1 MGLAT
6 VTGICT
12 KEYGC
17 VIGEIGVHNQVR
29 ILLKWCGLVAKVVV
43 VAVVV
48 TAIDLVV
55 TKAVDIFVVIEFADV
70 LVTIIKVGDALVATD
85 VAAIT
90 VFDLAVVKVVDVLI
104 AETVKLVL
112 SKNFINYN

>member
-48 TAIDLVV
+48 TGIDLVV
-55 TKAVDIFVVIEFADV
+55 TKAVDIFVVIEFAEV
-70 LVTIIKVGDALVATD
+70 VVTIIKLGML
-85 VAAIT
+85 
-90 VFDLAVVKVVDVLI
+90 LLLLMLLLLQYLI
-104 AETVKLVL
+104 LLLLKLL
-112 SKNFINYN
+112 MFLLLRL